1 MLKRFVRWLLGY
13 LYITLKGDYPEHFM
27 NLCENR
33 NILLWGIV
41 CEKKQCSCFIK
52 LKEYRTLKDIAKKTK
67 TVPYIKK
74 RYGFPFFIKKVC
86 KRKVYFIGILLFC
99 ILIFSMSR
107 YIWDI
112 SIEGGYKHTPEELL
126 AYLNTNGVYSGCKID
141 EINCPKIEEE
151 IRRDFNDIGWVSAQI
166 KGTRLIINIVETEVP
181 VLVSSKRE
189 TQLSSAHIVATTD
202 GIITSMIVR
211 SGIPKV
217 KIGSVVRKGEIL
229 VSGVVP
235 VIGDDGNTIMNK
247 TVVADADIS
256 LKSYINYDYDFSMN
270 YQIKQY
276 TKRQKTGYQLDIKNK
291 KIFYVGPSNSY
302 EHYDII
308 KDMKTLKL
316 VRNFYLPIKIT
327 KIDLYEYTPIDT
339 TYTESE
345 AFERANRILLRYLEI
360 LKKNGTTIIE
370 NKVRFTIMDSVCKS
384 SGKIVIISDA
394 WGYKE
399 IKDDEWRILET
410 DEHNGDYN

>member
-13 LYITLKGDYPEHFM
+13 LYITLKGDYPEYFM

-33 NILLWGIV
+33 NILLWGIA
-41 CEKKQCSCFIK
+41 CENKQCSCFMK
-52 LKEYRTLKDIAKKTK
+52 LKEYRTVKDIARKTK

-86 KRKVYFIGILLFC
+86 KRKVYFISILLFC
-99 ILIFSMSR
+99 ILIFTMSR

-112 SIEGGYKHTPEELL
+112 SIEGGYKHTSEELL
-126 AYLNTNGVYSGCKID
+126 AYLNSIGVYSGCKIED
-141 EINCPKIEEE
+141 IDCPKIEEQ
-151 IRRDFNDIGWVSAQI
+151 IRRDYNDIGWVSAQI

-181 VLVSSKRE
+181 ILVTSKRE
-189 TQLSSAHIVATTD
+189 THLSCAHIVATCD
-202 GIITSMIVR
+202 GIVTSMIVR
-211 SGIPKV
+211 SGVPMV
-217 KIGSVVRKGEIL
+217 EIGSVVRKGEIL
-229 VSGVVP
+229 VSGVIP

-256 LKSYINYDYDFSMN
+256 LKSNIYYDYSFSMD
-270 YQIKQY
+270 YQTKQY
-276 TKRQKTGYQLDIKNK
+276 TQRQKTGYQLDFRNK
-291 KIFYVGPSNSY
+291 KIFYVGSSNSY

-308 KDMKTLKL
+308 KDVKTLKL

-327 KIDLYEYTPIDT
+327 KVESYEYTPINA

-345 AFERANRILLRYLEI
+345 AFAKANRILLRYLEI

-370 NKVRFTIMDSVCKS
+370 NQVESRIMDGVCKS
-384 SGKIVIISDA
+384 SGKIIIISDT

-399 IKDDEWRILET
+399 IKDDEWRILKT

>member
-1 MLKRFVRWLLGY
+1 MLKRLIRWLFGY

-33 NILLWGIV
+33 NILLWGIA
-41 CEKKQCSCFIK
+41 CKNNQCSCFIK
-52 LKEYRTLKDIAKKTK
+52 LKEYRTLKDIARKTK
-67 TVPYIKK
+67 TVPYIKR
-74 RYGFPFFIKKVC
+74 RYGFPFFIKNVS
-86 KRKVYFIGILLFC
+86 KRKVYFIGILLFG
-99 ILIFSMSR
+99 ILVFTMSR

-112 SIEGGYKHTPEELL
+112 SIEGGYKHTPEQLL
-126 AYLNTNGVYSGCKID
+126 AYLNSNGVYSGCKIKD
-141 EINCPKIEEE
+141 IDCPKIEED

-181 VLVSSKRE
+181 ILITSKRK
-189 TQLSSAHIVATTD
+189 TQLSSANIIATSD

-211 SGIPKV
+211 SGVPKV
-217 KIGSVVRKGEIL
+217 GIGSVVRKGEIL
-229 VSGVVP
+229 VSGVIP

-247 TVVADADIS
+247 MVVADADIS
-256 LKSYINYDYDFSMN
+256 LKSYIDYDYSFSMN
-270 YQIKQY
+270 YQTKQY
-276 TKRQKTGYQLDIKNK
+276 TQNQKTGYQLDFRNK
-291 KIFYVGPSNSY
+291 KIFYVGSSNSY

-308 KDMKTLKL
+308 KDIKTLKL
-316 VRNFYLPIKIT
+316 GPNFYLPIKIT
-327 KIDLYEYTPIDT
+327 KIDLYEYTPINA

-345 AFERANRILLRYLEI
+345 AFMKANSILLRYLEI

-370 NKVRFTIMDSVCKS
+370 NQVESKIMNGVCKS
-384 SGKIVIISDA
+384 LGKIVIISDT